1 VKTLPIVNC
10 RLPIERA
17 IGIVNRRCPDR
28 INAFGKLAI
37 GNWKLAIGNNMETL
51 LRDIQYGI
59 RNLLKRPGFTAIAV
73 ITLVLGIGA
82 NTAIFSVVN
91 GVLLRPLPYSD
102 PGRLTQLWEA
112 SVKKGRGEI
121 PASYPNFADWRDRNR
136 VFEQVAA
143 YADWTFNLTG
153 AGEPERIR
161 SAIVSPAFFSILG
174 IKPIQGRVLL
184 AGEDERGKDLVAV
197 ISESLW
203 RRKFNSDPNIIGR
216 SLNLDDK
223 SFTIAGVI
231 AHGVQSPLLSDE
243 IELWAPVSHGFGF
256 TNRYGHYL
264 NVIAR
269 LKPGVT
275 LQQAQADM
283 NNIAGQLGQQYPESN
298 KELGVRVVSLNEQV
312 VGNFRISLLVMLGAV
327 VFVLLIASA
336 NVANMLLA
344 RAAERQ
350 KEIAIRTAL
359 GAGRWRIVRQLVT
372 ESMLLSLTSG
382 ALGFFVAVW
391 GIDLLVACSPA
402 DLPRIKEVTVDL
414 RVLGF
419 TLAVSL
425 LTGILFGLLPA
436 LQASRPHLIESVK
449 AGGRGAMSGV
459 NRQRMRSGLMVA
471 EIALSLMLLVGAGL
485 LIKSFLRLQAVNPGF
500 SSRNVLTM
508 QLDLSGPNY
517 KKGAQVIAF
526 HDQLLER
533 IKMLAG
539 VEHVSTRSFVP
550 VATDASFAYLLFH
563 IDGRQPDASE
573 QTVAFYNAVSPDYF
587 QTMMIPLRKGR
598 SFSDRD
604 VRGTQNVA
612 VVNETLARRYFGDED
627 AIGKRITLEDNPKEE
642 DWITVVGV
650 VGDTKPRELQKEAV
664 AELYMPYDQQPEP
677 GMALMIRT
685 SSADAGVATAVR
697 SEVLALDK
705 NQPVYSIRKL
715 ESVLSESVATPRF
728 RTLLLAVFAGLA
740 LILAAVGIYGVISYA
755 VSQRTQEIGIRMAL
769 GAQAADVLKLVVKG
783 GMTLAL
789 IGVALGLAG
798 SFALTRLMTTLLFGV
813 KPTDATTFAI
823 VSVGL
828 IVVALFACFVPARR
842 ATKVDPL
849 VALRYE

>member
-1 VKTLPIVNC
+1 MMNGFLK
-10 RLPIERA
+10 
-17 IGIVNRRCPDR
+17 
-28 INAFGKLAI
+28 
-37 GNWKLAIGNNMETL
+37 
-51 LRDIQYGI
+51 DIRYGI
-59 RNLLKRPGFTAIAV
+59 RSLLKRPGFTVIAV
-73 ITLVLGIGA
+73 LTLVLGIGA

-91 GVLLRPLPYSD
+91 AVLLRPLPYSD
-102 PGRLTQLWEA
+102 PAQLMQLWETR
-112 SVKKGRGEI
+112 VNKGRNEI
-121 PASYPNFADWRDRNR
+121 PVSYPNFADWRDRNHA
-136 VFEQVAA
+136 FEQVVA
-143 YADWTFNLTG
+143 YSDWSFNLIG
-153 AGEPERIR
+153 IGEPERIR
-161 SAIVSPAFFSILG
+161 SAIVSPAFFSVLG
-174 IKPIQGRVLL
+174 IKPLRGRVLL
-184 AGEDERGKDLVAV
+184 SGEDERGKDLVVV

-203 RRKFNSDPNIIGR
+203 QRKFNSDPNIIGK

-223 SFTIAGVI
+223 SFTVVGVI
-231 AHGVQSPLLSDE
+231 PRGAQAPLLSEE

-269 LKPGVT
+269 LKSGAT

-283 NNIAGQLGQQYPESN
+283 NNIAGQLQEQYPESN
-298 KELGVRVVSLNEQV
+298 KDWGVRVVSLNEQV

-344 RAAERQ
+344 RAADRQ

-359 GAGRWRIVRQLVT
+359 GAGRWRIVRQLLA
-372 ESMLLSLTSG
+372 ESMLLSLVSG
-382 ALGFFVAVW
+382 TLGLFVALW
-391 GIDLLVACSPA
+391 GIELLVALSPS
-402 DLPRIKEVTVDL
+402 DLPRVKEVTVDL

-436 LQASRPHLIESVK
+436 LQASRPRLNERLK
-449 AGGRGAMSGV
+449 AGGRSAMSGIG
-459 NRQRMRSGLMVA
+459 RQRMRSSLVVA

-485 LIKSFLRLQAVNPGF
+485 LIRSFLRLQAVNPGF
-500 SSRNVLTM
+500 NSSNVLTM

-517 KKGAQVIAF
+517 EKGSQVIAF
-526 HDQLLER
+526 HNQLLER
-533 IKMLAG
+533 IKRLPG
-539 VEHVSTRSFVP
+539 VEHASTRSFVP
-550 VATDASFAYLLFH
+550 IASDASFAYLRFN
-563 IDGRQPDASE
+563 IEGRQTDASDPS
-573 QTVAFYNAVSPDYF
+573 VAYYNAVSPDYF

-604 VRGTQNVA
+604 VRETQNVA
-612 VVNETLARRYFGDED
+612 IVNETLARRYFGNED
-627 AIGKRITLEDNPKEE
+627 VIGKRITLEDHPKEA

-650 VGDTKPRELQKEAV
+650 VGDTKPRELHTEPV

-677 GMALMIRT
+677 GMALMIRS
-685 SSADAGVATAVR
+685 SSADPGLAAAVR

-715 ESVLSESVATPRF
+715 DSVLSESVAAPRF
-728 RTLLLAVFAGLA
+728 RTLLLGIFAGLA

-789 IGVALGLAG
+789 IGVVLGLAG
-798 SFALTRLMTTLLFGV
+798 AFALTRLMTTLLFGV
-813 KPTDATTFAI
+813 RPTDAATFAT

-828 IVVALFACFVPARR
+828 IVVALFACFIPARR